1 MLSVQDLSTKT
12 GLPVRVIQNALNSIT
27 RGLGSNIGFNKND
40 IVKLKLEENIRE
52 YLLKARDVIIYHEII
67 GIVIESY
74 GVKDF
79 KELLVN
85 GFKENITLNFD
96 EKGILE
102 EIVYAEYK

>member
-1 MLSVQDLSTKT
+1 M
-12 GLPVRVIQNALNSIT
+12 
-27 RGLGSNIGFNKND
+27 
-40 IVKLKLEENIRE
+40 KLEENIKE
-52 YLLKARDVIIYHEII
+52 YLLKTTEVIIYHEII

-85 GFKENITLNFD
+85 GLKENRTLNFD

-102 EIVYAEYK
+102 EIVYDEYK